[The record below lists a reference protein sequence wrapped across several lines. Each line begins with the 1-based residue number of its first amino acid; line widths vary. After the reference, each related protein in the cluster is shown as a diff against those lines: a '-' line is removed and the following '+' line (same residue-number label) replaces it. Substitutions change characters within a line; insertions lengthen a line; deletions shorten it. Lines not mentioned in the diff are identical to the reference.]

1 LQHCWLKAF
10 NLATSEQKI
19 QLIYGL
25 LNIHQ
30 VKDYWKTIK
39 SNENEILEE
48 RFKEQLTLAIGNF
61 YAKLDRHSEHH
72 LPSFFNALSA
82 NT

>member
-1 LQHCWLKAF
+1 LQHSWLSAF
-10 NLATSEQKI
+10 NLATNEQKT
-19 QLIYGL
+19 QLIYAL
-25 LNIHQ
+25 LSIHQ